1 MLTVTL
7 KFYQGGW
14 VTVVM
19 TGGLIA
25 LCYAVRMHYNRVR
38 KAIEQLEADIL
49 PEIFAAAEKPPAARD
64 PDAPTAVILVSGFNG
79 LGLATLTTIQR
90 LFGNQF
96 RNVVF
101 VGVAEVDSAQL
112 KGPEEVERLEQQ
124 VADDLVEYC
133 RFASDLGFYP
143 ELRGGI
149 GPDVVLRAVP
159 DVSRCGPANF
169 RIPSSL
175 PANWSLPTNSTA
187 TSAASCTIIR
197 RLNCK
202 TACRRR
208 ASAW

>member
-1 MLTVTL
+1 
-7 KFYQGGW
+7 
-14 VTVVM
+14 
-19 TGGLIA
+19 
-25 LCYAVRMHYNRVR
+25 MH

-49 PEIFAAAEKPPAARD
+49 PEIFAAAEKPPAQRD
-64 PDAPTAVILVSGFNG
+64 PNAPTAVILVNGFNG

-112 KGPEEVERLEQQ
+112 KGPEEVQRLEQQ

-149 GPDVVLRAVP
+149 GPDVAFELHRLCLGVANEFPHAVFFAGKLVFANEL
-159 DVSRCGPANF
+159 DGYVSRFLHNH
-169 RIPSSL
+169 
-175 PANWSLPTNSTA
+175 TA
-187 TSAASCTIIR
+187 LELQN
-197 RLNCK
+197 RLQ
-202 TACRRR
+202 AQG
-208 ASAW
+208 SAW